1 MTVWNKFYLNAFHIQ
16 NQKED
21 FMNKIKSI
29 LLLLTLC
36 IAFSNPTRKQF
47 SEAFVQTAK
56 IGNPAVVSIVSEKTI
71 KNNYHQFFSPFGNQF
86 HNEDLSNQ
94 SLGSGVIID
103 AKSGYI
109 VTNNHVIKDANNIR
123 VVLYD
128 KTELEAAIIGT
139 DPLSDLAIIQVEST
153 HLTQIKTG
161 TSKDLKVGEWVVAIG
176 SPFGLHLNHTVT
188 SGIVSAVGRSDVISK
203 LNYENFIQHDAAINP
218 GNSGGALLNLD
229 GELVGINTA
238 IATGG
243 FSRANAG
250 VGFAIPIDQVKRV
263 TDDLIIEG
271 IVFRG
276 WLGVS
281 IQDIDSNMGKALHL
295 KKTTGVLISDVF
307 SNSPAEIGGLLPH
320 DIIIE
325 VNKKIVT
332 NSSQLRNLISG
343 ERPSRI
349 IVLKII
355 RDSKEQTIKV
365 KLGLRP
371 NQEDLL
377 AENLNSQDQFD
388 LLGFSVENHEN
399 GVIIVDMLKNSNSTK
414 QNIKQGDVIVAIG
427 RNKIS
432 TINIYNKIISKYTL
446 GDIIMLGI
454 IRNGNARYVAYGI
467 S

>member
-1 MTVWNKFYLNAFHIQ
+1 
-16 NQKED
+16 
-21 FMNKIKSI
+21 MNKIKSI
-29 LLLLTLC
+29 LILLTFC

-86 HNEDLSNQ
+86 KNEDFTNQ

-109 VTNNHVIKDANNIR
+109 VTNNHVVEDADDIR

-128 KTELEAAIIGT
+128 KTELEATIIGT

-153 HLTQIKTG
+153 HLIQIKTG
-161 TSKDLKVGEWVVAIG
+161 TSENLKVGEWVVAIG

-188 SGIVSAVGRSDVISK
+188 AGIVSAVGRSDVISK
-203 LNYENFIQHDAAINP
+203 LNFENFIQHDAAINP

-263 TDDLIIEG
+263 TDDLINEG
-271 IVFRG
+271 IVSRG

-281 IQDIDSNMGKALHL
+281 IQDIDSNMGKVLHL
-295 KKTTGVLISDVF
+295 NKQTGVLISDVF
-307 SNSPAEIGGLLPH
+307 INSPGEIGGLFPH

-325 VNKKIVT
+325 VNKKIVI
-332 NSSQLRNLISG
+332 NSSQLKNIIST
-343 ERPSRI
+343 ERPLEI
-349 IVLKII
+349 IALKII
-355 RDSKEQTIKV
+355 RNSKEQTIKV
-365 KLGLRP
+365 KLGSRP

-377 AENLNSQDQFD
+377 SGHFNAQDQFD
-388 LLGFSVENHEN
+388 VLGFSVVKHKN
-399 GVIIVDMLKNSNSTK
+399 GVIILDMEKNSNSRK

-427 RNKIS
+427 RNEIS
-432 TINIYNKIISKYTL
+432 TTNVYNKIISKYSL
-446 GDIIMLGI
+446 GDIIMLRI